1 MFSQI
6 LQQLKLK
13 QMKKLILSIA
23 LLTVTWN
30 NFSQTGTKKDSIV
43 PLKLSIAKLVIKDL
57 LQGDGDKIQVTELN
71 KLIDLTNKKV
81 EIKDSIIVT
90 LENKVTNL
98 ENIVLN
104 KEEQFKLQSDLSKKL
119 EKEVKAQRKQGFFL
133 KLGTGMG
140 LVSSI
145 VLFFR

>member
-1 MFSQI
+1 M
-6 LQQLKLK
+6 
-13 QMKKLILSIA
+13 
-23 LLTVTWN
+23 
-30 NFSQTGTKKDSIV
+30 

-90 LENKVTNL
+90 LESKVTNL
-98 ENIVLN
+98 ENIILN

-145 VLFFR
+145 LLLFR